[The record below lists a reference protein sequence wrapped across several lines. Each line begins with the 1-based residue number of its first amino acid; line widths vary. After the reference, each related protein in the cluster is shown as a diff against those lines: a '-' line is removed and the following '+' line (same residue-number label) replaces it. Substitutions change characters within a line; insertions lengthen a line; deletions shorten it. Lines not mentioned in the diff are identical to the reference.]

1 MASEQYKQKR
11 QQIDNE
17 RKRSY
22 VDAGKSALNQ
32 SAGAQSTVMKTN
44 PSNQDVG
51 MSQGSGPSRGQ
62 IGYHTNANNASSIY
76 QQSKQ
81 A

>member
-1 MASEQYKQKR
+1 MASEQNKHKR
-11 QQIDNE
+11 MQIDNE

-32 SAGAQSTVMKTN
+32 SAGGQSNVMKTN

-51 MSQGSGPSRGQ
+51 LSQGSGPSRGQ
-62 IGYHTNANNASSIY
+62 MGYHNNANAASSIY
-76 QQSKQ
+76 
-81 A
+81 